1 MLLAIDVGNT
11 TVSLGV
17 FEEGG
22 LKYHGNFETAK
33 AGNVQDLGQI
43 LENFLVSSNLKKKEI
58 KAVCIS
64 SVVPSLTQN
73 LFEMTR
79 DVFDLRPLWVSPQTA
94 KIPLR
99 VDTPEEVGADRLCN
113 AVAAWEKWHRSTI
126 VVDFGTATTLDIIT
140 AKGEYG
146 GGAIFP
152 GLSTA
157 VSSLAQSCAQLPRV
171 EVKKP
176 KRVVGR
182 NTVECIQAG
191 LYYGTLGM
199 IDRLVRMSMEEEKTK
214 MKVVATGGLANL
226 IVKDLKMIE
235 SVEPFLT
242 LEGIYF
248 IWKKFKPISETI
260 S

>member
-1 MLLAIDVGNT
+1 MAMLLAIDVGNT
-11 TVSLGV
+11 TISLGV
-17 FEEGG
+17 FEEGR
-22 LKYHGNFETAK
+22 LKHHGHFDTAK
-33 AGNVQDLGQI
+33 GENVPDLDG
-43 LENFLVSSNLKKKEI
+43 LMENFLVSSNLKKKDI

-64 SVVPSLTQN
+64 SVVPPLTQN

-113 AVAAWEKWHRSTI
+113 AVAAWEKWHQPTI
-126 VVDFGTATTLDIIT
+126 VVDFGTATTLDVIT

-146 GGAIFP
+146 GGAILA
-152 GLSTA
+152 GIETA
-157 VSSLAQSCAQLPRV
+157 MASLARSCAQLPK
-171 EVKKP
+171 VKIEKP
-176 KRVVGR
+176 QRIVGR

-214 MKVVATGGLANL
+214 MKVVATGGLADL
-226 IVKDLKMIE
+226 IAKDSKTIG

-248 IWKKFKPISETI
+248 IWARNL
-260 S
+260 